1 MVIIVSIIDVTV
13 PDAKR
18 NHYGAKE
25 NEKVKKVKKNIRT
38 LKD

>member
-1 MVIIVSIIDVTV
+1 MVIIISIIDVTV

-25 NEKVKKVKKNIRT
+25 NEKVEKS
-38 LKD
+38 